1 MKSFVY
7 IIMVFIFI
15 GSVSIYFMRE
25 KKKKEKNN
33 KNEDFSFSKLLEDEF
48 LLKDDLKEEVLKIK
62 NMNISEQRKY
72 ELFLI
77 KTTALQISEKL
88 SDIEHINTVKDIKN
102 IFDFE
107 MRILSNFLKI

>member
-1 MKSFVY
+1 
-7 IIMVFIFI
+7 MVFIFI

-33 KNEDFSFSKLLEDEF
+33 KNEDDFSFNKYLENQS